1 MSNGECISME
11 KPENFGIYIPSYK
24 RADTIHTHTLLE
36 YYKVVIRESEFEE
49 YAKTV
54 PVENLIPVKDEL
66 IRSAVKVMNWIIENA
81 EEDYICVIDD
91 DCPRFYYRMEKS
103 VPIEDPEII
112 TSEIERIAQLQ
123 MDLDIGWGCDDASN
137 VPWGYDS
144 EFSFK
149 GTTGGI
155 RWINR
160 KKLKGRFLE
169 EIGYCCDTDVVMQE
183 LLYNRIILKPKY
195 LCPGG
200 GADKNKGGNSK
211 KSRESMIAS
220 FELMKTKWGKYF
232 DYDLKTNKI
241 YVRVPR

>member
-1 MSNGECISME
+1 ME
-11 KPENFGIYIPSYK
+11 KPEIFGIYIPSYK
-24 RADTIHTHTLLE
+24 RADTITTHKLLE
-36 YYKVVIRESEFEE
+36 YYKVVIRQSEYED
-49 YAKTV
+49 YLKTIPAENIIAVQDDLIDSV
-54 PVENLIPVKDEL
+54 P
-66 IRSAVKVMNWIIENA
+66 KVWNWIIDNA
-81 EEDYICVIDD
+81 EEDYFCIIGDD
-91 DCPRFYYRMEKS
+91 VPRFYYRLEKS
-103 VPIEDPEII
+103 EAITDPEII
-112 TSEIERIAQLQ
+112 TSEIERIGQL
-123 MDLDIGWGCDDASN
+123 MIDLNIGWGCDDATN
-137 VPWGYDS
+137 VPWGYDA
-144 EFSFK
+144 EFTFK

-155 RWINR
+155 NWINR
-160 KKLKGRFLE
+160 KKLKARFNA

-183 LLYNRIILKPKY
+183 LLVNRIILKPKY